1 MNTENTYYFS
11 RLKQQIAA
19 TFLASHSA
27 SSDISEWKGNTIT
40 DFQEDLRSKTKG
52 SISEKWFYTYVKND
66 AEKLPRVDML
76 NLLSMYVGFENWN
89 DFVQKNGDIETE
101 VELESELETES
112 NVEKSSSKR
121 SVYLLFIVPLLAF
134 AIYSLYPK
142 ENTFSFCFVDA
153 DQRVAITK
161 IPLDIV
167 VIRTQESPLY
177 FKTDSLGCFS
187 YTTSEKELKFVVK
200 SPYHKTDTIVRHV
213 NSNTHKTVQL
223 QTDDYALMLMYY
235 ANGNKD
241 DWKKRRAQ
249 LNELIAG
256 NAQIYRAFKNNIGIE
271 MYTKK
276 EFINLLTIPTSSLKK
291 MQILDKVYQNDKIV
305 KLKFMIQ

>member
-1 MNTENTYYFS
+1 LNPENTYYFS
-11 RLKQQIAA
+11 RLKQQIAT
-19 TFLASHSA
+19 TFLASHVA
-27 SSDISEWKGNTIT
+27 SSDIREWKGNTIT

-66 AEKLPRVDML
+66 AKKLPRVDML
-76 NLLSMYVGFENWN
+76 NLLSVYVGFENWN
-89 DFVQKNGDIETE
+89 DFMQKHGDVEVELETELERETE
-101 VELESELETES
+101 VE
-112 NVEKSSSKR
+112 KPSSKR
-121 SVYLLFIVPLLAF
+121 WVYLLFMIPLLVF
-134 AIYSLYPK
+134 AIYGLYPK

-161 IPLDIV
+161 IPLDII

-187 YTTSEKELKFVVK
+187 YTTSEKQLKFVVK

-249 LNELIAG
+249 LNELIAE
-256 NAQIYRAFKNNIGIE
+256 NAQIYRAFQKDIGIE